1 MTDTTPTPGGTH
13 RLAGH
18 DTARIGYG
26 AMQLAESRSR
36 GPVPSAE
43 AVPLLRHAAELGA
56 THIDTAEFYGD
67 GAANRLIREALH
79 PYDGI
84 VLVSKVGAVAAP
96 GRTPSLVPAQKP
108 AELRAQVEQNLRTL
122 GADRLAVVNLRRV
135 DGPPGIVATGDQ
147 IVSLDDQLAELI
159 ALRDEGKID
168 GIGLSSVT
176 AAQIDQAIPAGI
188 VCVQNLYNL
197 VAREGEDALDLC
209 RRHGIAWVPF
219 FPLGSGFPGAATVT
233 DRPAV
238 QEAAANLGATAAQVG
253 LAWLL
258 AHADN
263 TMLIPGTTSIA
274 HLEENIAAG
283 DLVLDAETMGALE
296 AV

>member
-1 MTDTTPTPGGTH
+1 MTDTTPTPGGTY
-13 RLAGH
+13 RLAGR

-36 GPVPSAE
+36 GPVSSTD
-43 AVPLLRHAAELGA
+43 AVPLLRRAAELGA

-67 GAANRLIREALH
+67 GVVNRLIREALH

-84 VLVSKVGAVAAP
+84 VLVSKVGAVHAP
-96 GRTPSLVPAQKP
+96 GQTPALVPAQKP
-108 AELRAQVEQNLRTL
+108 AELREQVEQNLRTL
-122 GADRLAVVNLRRV
+122 GAERLAAVNLRRV
-135 DGPPGIVATGDQ
+135 DGRPGIVATGDQ
-147 IVSLDDQLAELI
+147 IVPLDDQLAEMI

-176 AAQIDQAIPAGI
+176 AAQIEQAIPAGI

-197 VAREGEDALDLC
+197 VARDGEDALALC
-209 RRHGIAWVPF
+209 REHGIGWVPF
-219 FPLGSGFPGAATVT
+219 FPLGSGFPGAARVT
-233 DRPAV
+233 ERPAV
-238 QEAAANLGATAAQVG
+238 QEAAARLGATPAQVG

-258 AHADN
+258 AHSDN

-274 HLEENIAAG
+274 HLEQNIAAG